1 MFRHAACRI
10 DAADVRACR
19 EAYMAKAGDFLLPPH
34 YAQHSHTWVPV
45 ALGIRICSLCG
56 VEHVCFRGECEE
68 VIYSFPKSPLFSS
81 PLFSGLMRHFGVGCE

>member
-1 MFRHAACRI
+1 
-10 DAADVRACR
+10 
-19 EAYMAKAGDFLLPPH
+19 MAKAGDFLLPPH
-34 YAQHSHTWVPV
+34 YAQHTHTWVPV

>member
-1 MFRHAACRI
+1 MACMCGRMFRHAACRI

-19 EAYMAKAGDFLLPPH
+19 EAYMAKAGDVLLPPH
-34 YAQHSHTWVPV
+34 YAQYSHTWVPV

-68 VIYSFPKSPLFSS
+68 VSAAFPKALSLAHLF
-81 PLFSGLMRHFGVGCE
+81 LAG